1 MGGLADLGWE
11 TAYGPHKSLQ
21 AALDLNPTGEYPI
34 TKVNGLQKRETS

>member
-21 AALDLNPTGEYPI
+21 AALGF
-34 TKVNGLQKRETS
+34 KSNGRISYNQS